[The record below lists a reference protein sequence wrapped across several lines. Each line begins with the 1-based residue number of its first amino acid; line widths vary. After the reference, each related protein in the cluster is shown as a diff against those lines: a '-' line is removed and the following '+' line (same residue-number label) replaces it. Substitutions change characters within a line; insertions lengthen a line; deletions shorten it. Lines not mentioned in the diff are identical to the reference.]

1 MDNKFSSVKLSHNQ
15 VSSSSNQ
22 SYIYILT
29 NFNNTTLYT
38 GVTSN
43 LIKRIFEHK
52 NKFVQGFTSSYNCNK
67 LVYFEVFADI
77 QQAITR
83 EKFIKGKSR
92 KYKIDLI
99 NSINPNWLDLYDM
112 IIQ

>member
-1 MDNKFSSVKLSHNQ
+1 MDNKFKHIYLSCNQ
-15 VSSSSNQ
+15 NSSSNRQ
-22 SYIYILT
+22 YYTYILT

-52 NKFVQGFTSSYNCNK
+52 NKFVDGFSSKYNCNK
-67 LVYFEVFADI
+67 LVYFEIFSDI
-77 QQAITR
+77 YQAIAR
-83 EKFIKGKSR
+83 EKAIKGKSR
-92 KYKIDLI
+92 QYKIDLI
-99 NSINPNWLDLYDM
+99 NTINPHWLDLYDM